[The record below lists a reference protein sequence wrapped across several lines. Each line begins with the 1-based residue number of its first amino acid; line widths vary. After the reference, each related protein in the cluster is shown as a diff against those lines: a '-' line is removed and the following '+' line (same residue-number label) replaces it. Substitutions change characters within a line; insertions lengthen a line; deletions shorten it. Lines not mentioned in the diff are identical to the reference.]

1 MLGVHCYLKICRAHA
16 AVQVPIPPAFAMRY
30 TEGYRKKLSKAST
43 GDSLAH
49 EYLTFVVS
57 SSGHQPEK
65 PGDVPWISFGL
76 PSNTH
81 HIRKTKNR
89 EIAKPI
95 APNDKLSNA
104 LFVRETKRAW
114 AAFKARAAAAV
125 RAPIMHPPLYVV
137 AAHRIGVRIS
147 CLAMAG

>member
-1 MLGVHCYLKICRAHA
+1 M
-16 AVQVPIPPAFAMRY
+16 QVPIPPAFAMRY
-30 TEGYRKKLSKAST
+30 TEGYRKKLSKSST

-49 EYLTFVVS
+49 EYLTFIVS
-57 SSGHQPEK
+57 SSGHEPEK
-65 PGDVPWISFGL
+65 PGNVPWISFGL

-125 RAPIMHPPLYVV
+125 RACAYPAPAAVGIATYCIYVF
-137 AAHRIGVRIS
+137 ALF
-147 CLAMAG
+147 LATTGR